1 MAGHG
6 TQGSGRRGRCQ
17 GRGTDRVQQGAG
29 EGGQVSWVGE
39 ASEDSWPQL
48 GELGTRQWNGKMI
61 SNGFSCLDSKTTDG
75 PFWVATSLSS
85 THWTF

>member
-1 MAGHG
+1 MAHKGQAG
-6 TQGSGRRGRCQ
+6 GGGAREG
-17 GRGTDRVQQGAG
+17 VQTESSKGLG